1 MSTGFSILPA
11 STSIPL
17 DAAGKGSASF
27 TVTNQTGHPVRA
39 RVTLTFLGDPQ
50 PPREWIIPP
59 EVTERD
65 LAVDGAQQFT
75 VLIVVPPKSPGGTYL
90 FRLDAVSTAL
100 PDEEWAH
107 SPEVHF
113 IVPEPEK
120 EPEPEP
126 EPEPPVD
133 LRKGYVESLVGC
145 LLGAF
150 VAGLAVA
157 IPLRALGFLAD
168 GINNNDLGAL
178 ADVVRILLTPVA
190 FWVGGAAGVI
200 WNLRRTG
207 FERPYETAVPTF
219 LIFIPWAVIVLV
231 IVAAVS
237 NAIGEFPGKEFVLE
251 IGFGFVI
258 ALLPPLVG
266 RAIFRYRTTKGL

>member
-27 TVTNQTGHPVRA
+27 TVTNQTGHAVRV
-39 RVTLTFLGDPQ
+39 RVGVTVLGDPVT
-50 PPREWIIPP
+50 PKEWIIPP

-65 LAVDGAQQFT
+65 LAIDGAQQFA
-75 VLIVVPPKSPGGTYL
+75 VLVAVPPKSPGGTYL
-90 FRLDAVSTAL
+90 FRLDAVSTVL

-113 IVPEPEK
+113 VVPEPEK

-126 EPEPPVD
+126 DPKPPVD
-133 LRKGYVESLVGC
+133 VRKGYVESLVGC

-157 IPLRALGFLAD
+157 IPLRVVGLLAGD
-168 GINNNDLGAL
+168 GDVGDL
-178 ADVVRILLTPVA
+178 ADVIRILLTPVA

-200 WNLRRTG
+200 WNLRRKG

-237 NAIGEFPGKEFVLE
+237 NAMGEFPGKEFVLE

-258 ALLPPLVG
+258 AFLPPLVG